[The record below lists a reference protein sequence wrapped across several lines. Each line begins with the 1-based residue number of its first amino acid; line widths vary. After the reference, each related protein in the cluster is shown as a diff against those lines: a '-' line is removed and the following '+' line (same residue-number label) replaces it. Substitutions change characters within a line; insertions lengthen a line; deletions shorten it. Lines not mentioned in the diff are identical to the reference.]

1 MKVSSRN
8 FSKFKY
14 VIVYLGKN
22 GKQLLEDSLSKFDFQ
37 YKEKNSLTSD
47 DSIMIKITNL
57 KKI

>member
-1 MKVSSRN
+1 MN

-37 YKEKNSLTSD
+37 YKEKKSLTNE
-47 DSIMIKITNL
+47 DSFLIKIYNL
-57 KKI
+57 KKK